1 MLNHHLAQRTRTGKN
16 VRGRIW
22 ISGIKPVDRN
32 TVNGE
37 LFKMED
43 KALLAGAIAI
53 AKQAGEEIL
62 AVYNRSSRVDVEFKQ
77 DTSPLTEAD
86 TRAHQIIVTG
96 LQQLDA
102 QIPILSEEANPASWQ
117 TRKHWRGYWL
127 VDPLDGTKEFIS
139 RNGEFTVNI
148 ALIRD
153 GDPVL
158 GVVYAPVLD
167 TCYSGLVDSE
177 PSAFKQQGSAQPD
190 RIKISPLEILS
201 YGAADNAVAMLRVV
215 ASRRH
220 GGAALQTLLARLREK
235 CRQVDLVN
243 MGSSLKICLLAEG
256 RADFYPRLAPTSEWD
271 TAAAHAILRAAG
283 GQIYCT
289 NFETL
294 RYNQKES
301 LLNPSFLAVAD
312 RHAAWPQLLGEMPH
326 I

>member
-1 MLNHHLAQRTRTGKN
+1 
-16 VRGRIW
+16 
-22 ISGIKPVDRN
+22 
-32 TVNGE
+32 
-37 LFKMED
+37 MED
-43 KALLAGAIAI
+43 EALLAGAVAI
-53 AKQAGEEIL
+53 AKQAGDAIL
-62 AVYNRSSRVDVEFKQ
+62 AVYNRSGSIDVEFKQ
-77 DTSPLTEAD
+77 DASPLTEAD

-102 QIPILSEEANPASWQ
+102 HIPVLSEEADPEAWK
-117 TRKHWRGYWL
+117 TRRHWHTYWL
-127 VDPLDGTKEFIS
+127 VDPLDGTKEFLS

-153 GDPVL
+153 GNPIL
-158 GVVYAPVLD
+158 GVVHAPVLD

-177 PSAFKQQGSAQPD
+177 TGAFKQQGDAPPD
-190 RIKISPLEILS
+190 KILISPLEILS
-201 YGAADNAVAMLRVV
+201 PSVANNVVAVLRVV

-220 GGAALQTLLARLREK
+220 GGDALETLLVRLRQR

-271 TAAAHAILRAAG
+271 TAAAHAILCAAG
-283 GQIYCT
+283 GQIYRT
-289 NFETL
+289 DFNAL

-312 RHAAWPQLLGEMPH
+312 PQAGWRQLLGELP
-326 I
+326 